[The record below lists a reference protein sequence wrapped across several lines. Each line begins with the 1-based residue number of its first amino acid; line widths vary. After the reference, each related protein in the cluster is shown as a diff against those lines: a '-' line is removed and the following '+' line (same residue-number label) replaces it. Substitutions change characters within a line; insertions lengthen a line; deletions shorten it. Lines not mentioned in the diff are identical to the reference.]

1 MKKSLPHPLTLS
13 VEYPP
18 MGQSH
23 VKLGGPI
30 SCSETPEK
38 WEMRWIKI
46 YIYICDWFVRSHCQ
60 CNLRLA
66 GLVMITFNP
75 SPLHHSTAAL
85 YRGECY
91 CWQGPTKGQSLLNL
105 RYVLVGTLSLSGIWT
120 WGQWIGNKQ
129 QFALRKSIFFLSQQS
144 CELEMCECLF
154 S

>member
-1 MKKSLPHPLTLS
+1 MPRIHEKKPTPPPYAFGRISTHGTKSYQTWWPYILLWNSWTMTQ
-13 VEYPP
+13 VE
-18 MGQSH
+18 M
-23 VKLGGPI
+23 
-30 SCSETPEK
+30 

-46 YIYICDWFVRSHCQ
+46 SISISLIGLSALIVSVICAWRVSSWSH
-60 CNLRLA
+60 LTR
-66 GLVMITFNP
+66 
-75 SPLHHSTAAL
+75 HH
-85 YRGECY
+85 